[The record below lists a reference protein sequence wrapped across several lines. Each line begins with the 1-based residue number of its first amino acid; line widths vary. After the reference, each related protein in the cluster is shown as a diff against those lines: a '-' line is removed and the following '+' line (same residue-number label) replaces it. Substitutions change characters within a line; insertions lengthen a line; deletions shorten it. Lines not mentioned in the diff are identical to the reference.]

1 MYAHG
6 SNCAYC
12 KWPIDFAMGEGLNV
26 AINNHKI
33 EYRWM
38 HSLCADYARGCEAA

>member
-6 SNCAYC
+6 SNCDHC
-12 KWPIDFAMGEGLNV
+12 KWPIDFDMGAGLNV
-26 AINNHKI
+26 AINNHKT

-38 HSLCADYARGCEAA
+38 HAVCADYIRGWS